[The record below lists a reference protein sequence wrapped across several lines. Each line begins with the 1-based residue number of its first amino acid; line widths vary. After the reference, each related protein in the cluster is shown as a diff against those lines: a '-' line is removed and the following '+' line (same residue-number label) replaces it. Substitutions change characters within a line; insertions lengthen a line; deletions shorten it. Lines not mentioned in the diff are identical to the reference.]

1 MGDRPVAAEALTYAQ
16 IAERLNIATEAAR
29 SLVRRHRLPKQVAN
43 DGRVL
48 IHVDFAELPHKK
60 LNRPLAALQVGDQQ
74 GADRSRLEELW
85 ARIAVLEADLRLA
98 HERAAGLRQDYER
111 ERDRGDRLLTE
122 LSAVR
127 KTFEDRMATDRA
139 SAGDQ
144 AAELTEQLEG
154 ERTGRAADRVQHE
167 QLLAMARAASD
178 KATAELVELARRLA
192 DLTEQ
197 NAAMPAETE
206 TVAEPQR
213 SRMGRAWRWFLRN

>member
-98 HERAAGLRQDYER
+98 HER
-111 ERDRGDRLLTE
+111 
-122 LSAVR
+122 
-127 KTFEDRMATDRA
+127 
-139 SAGDQ
+139 
-144 AAELTEQLEG
+144 
-154 ERTGRAADRVQHE
+154 
-167 QLLAMARAASD
+167 
-178 KATAELVELARRLA
+178 
-192 DLTEQ
+192 
-197 NAAMPAETE
+197 
-206 TVAEPQR
+206 
-213 SRMGRAWRWFLRN
+213 